1 MALKGRLEDLSL
13 LDILQVVAFSK
24 KTGQLKI
31 TGAFGQGA
39 VLFKDGLITSA
50 CSPTTIQILSRLG
63 RNAEGESHRDL
74 ILEQIQIALQELSS
88 LSEGSFEFELTGG
101 APSELGDIDLRS
113 FSLQNGVDTQWL
125 LLSLAKDM
133 DDERRVNSEILE
145 SAFDPVAEDESS
157 QEEHLEPPETPTI
170 VLVDDEDAVLQVV
183 AADLSRQGYPIIPAP
198 GPAEGVAAVHEL
210 LESQKRV
217 VLITDLRMPTTN
229 GASFYGGFEL
239 VRMLRRDGIRIPVL
253 LMTDKWTPKVKARAK
268 KLGIRQVAFKSAL
281 SKLDSEQ
288 YGEDLRSFAAVL
300 RNQLGELVQSSG
312 DSADVRAGNDTEDRN
327 AYLLEFLTT
336 MTERLTNPDNQGE
349 ISRMVLRV
357 ASKYVER
364 GLLLLV
370 KRDRA
375 LGLGGF
381 GLADTSRASF
391 SMAQQITIDIN
402 QTQPMAEVVH
412 GRATQRF
419 RDLGGL
425 EECLYSTIGRGR
437 TKEFILVPVLN
448 KREVLAVL
456 YLDNHATGKPLGKL
470 PGLELF
476 IAQAG
481 MALENLSLHR
491 KLEMFQSKLFPEKE
505 NAR

>member
-24 KTGQLKI
+24 KTGQLKVA
-31 TGAFGQGA
+31 GDFGQGA
-39 VLFKDGLITSA
+39 VLFKDGLIISA
-50 CSPTTIQILSRLG
+50 CSPTTVEVLSRLG
-63 RNAEGESHRDL
+63 KQVGVGSQKDL
-74 ILEQIQIALQELSS
+74 ILEQIQIALQELSA
-88 LSEGSFEFELTGG
+88 LGEGSFEFELTSG
-101 APSELGDIDLRS
+101 APSQLGNIDLRS
-113 FSLQNGVDTQWL
+113 FSLQDGVDAQWL

-133 DDERRVNSEILE
+133 DDERRANSEMLE
-145 SAFDPVAEDESS
+145 SAFYPEEEEEAPEDEHA
-157 QEEHLEPPETPTI
+157 EHPETPTI
-170 VLVDDEDAVLQVV
+170 VLVDDEDAVLRVV
-183 AADLSRQGYPIIPAP
+183 SADLSRQGYTVTPAS

-210 LESQKRV
+210 LESQKSI

-239 VRMLRRDGIRIPVL
+239 VRMLRRDGIRIPIL

-268 KLGIRQVAFKSAL
+268 KLGVRQVAFKSAL

-288 YGEDLRSFAAVL
+288 YGEDLRSFAASL
-300 RNQLGELVQSSG
+300 RNQLGEMIQASVDSSDG
-312 DSADVRAGNDTEDRN
+312 AGHDAEDRN

-370 KRDRA
+370 KRNGAR
-375 LGLGGF
+375 GLGGF

-391 SMAQQITIDIN
+391 TVAQQITIDIN
-402 QTQPMAEVVH
+402 QADPMAEVVH
-412 GRATQRF
+412 SRATRRF
-419 RDLGGL
+419 HDSSGL
-425 EECLYSTIGRGR
+425 EQCLYSTIGRGR
-437 TKEFILVPVLN
+437 AKEFILIPILN